1 MNPEDYSTNK
11 AVDIIFGP
19 TPVNTFV
26 PPPKRLSV
34 PTQNAPISQNT
45 GVETAGNSQGST
57 PTPTNV
63 TTGPTDANQ
72 ANPTQGNMTLDLS
85 RLGLASPTISVQ
97 RTSGNSIQAS
107 VGLTNTNTTNQ
118 VMNPNLRQTNPPVK
132 AAPAPAPVPQKTPEP
147 TSPSAPMDIPK
158 GGVGT
163 IATVVVDRIMK
174 SEGKTAIQSGRKEY
188 FGFREGNPGFKELTN
203 SISKFGIDSQET
215 KQLVTTLLTKRA
227 KTVGADKFSDPSVQ
241 ASILSIAHMRGEGG
255 AQAILNSVAGAPIK
269 QSAKLTNNTVDMINS
284 MSPSEFQDRLRQVRE
299 TYDKQIYGN
308 KTDSITRNGK
318 TVTGKWWDLFGKGLT
333 SRYDME
339 RQEFLKLSPRM
350 AQGLTTA
357 QLQ

>member
-34 PTQNAPISQNT
+34 PVQNAPISQNT
-45 GVETAGNSQGST
+45 GVETTGNSQGST
-57 PTPTNV
+57 PTPTNA

-97 RTSGNSIQAS
+97 RTGDNSIQAS
-107 VGLTNTNTTNQ
+107 VGLTNTNTT
-118 VMNPNLRQTNPPVK
+118 MNPNLRQTNPPVK
-132 AAPAPAPVPQKTPEP
+132 ATPAPAPAAPQPTP
-147 TSPSAPMDIPK
+147 APMGVPK

-163 IATVVVDRIMK
+163 VASVVVDRIMK

-203 SISKFGIDSQET
+203 SVSKFGIDSQET

-227 KTVGADKFSDPSVQ
+227 KTVGADKFSDPGVQ
-241 ASILSIAHMRGEGG
+241 ASILSVAHMRGEGG

-269 QSAKLTNNTVDMINS
+269 KSAKLTNNTVDMINS

-299 TYDKQIYGN
+299 TYDKQIYGD

>member
-1 MNPEDYSTNK
+1 VNPENYSTNK
-11 AVDIIFGP
+11 AVDILFGP
-19 TPVNTFV
+19 SPATTFV

-34 PTQNAPISQNT
+34 PTQNASISQNT
-45 GVETAGNSQGST
+45 GVETTGNSQGST

-63 TTGPTDANQ
+63 TTGLTDANQ
-72 ANPTQGNMTLDLS
+72 VNPTQGKMTIDLS
-85 RLGLASPTISVQ
+85 TLGLASPTIDVQ
-97 RTSGNSIQAS
+97 RTSDNAIKANVS
-107 VGLTNTNTTNQ
+107 LNNTNTNQ

-132 AAPAPAPVPQKTPEP
+132 AAPAPAPAAPQKTPEP
-147 TSPSAPMDIPK
+147 MGIPK

-163 IATVVVDRIMK
+163 VASVVVDRIMQ
-174 SEGKTAIQSGRKEY
+174 SEGKTTVQSGRKEY

-203 SISKFGIDSQET
+203 SISKFGIDSQQT

-227 KTVGADKFSDPSVQ
+227 KTVGADKFSDPGVQ
-241 ASILSIAHMRGEGG
+241 ASILSVAHMRGEGG

-299 TYDKQIYGN
+299 TYDKQIYGD

>member
-34 PTQNAPISQNT
+34 PVQNAPISQNT
-45 GVETAGNSQGST
+45 GVETTGNSQGTT

-72 ANPTQGNMTLDLS
+72 SNPTQGNMTLDLS

-97 RTSGNSIQAS
+97 RTGDNSVQAS
-107 VGLTNTNTTNQ
+107 VGLTNTNTT
-118 VMNPNLRQTNPPVK
+118 MNPNLRQTNPPVK
-132 AAPAPAPVPQKTPEP
+132 TTPAPAPAAPKPTP
-147 TSPSAPMDIPK
+147 APMDIPK

-203 SISKFGIDSQET
+203 SVSKFGIDSQET

-241 ASILSIAHMRGEGG
+241 ASILSVAHMRGEGG

-269 QSAKLTNNTVDMINS
+269 KSAKLTNNTVDMINS

-299 TYDKQIYGN
+299 TYDKQIYGD

>member
-1 MNPEDYSTNK
+1 
-11 AVDIIFGP
+11 
-19 TPVNTFV
+19 
-26 PPPKRLSV
+26 
-34 PTQNAPISQNT
+34 
-45 GVETAGNSQGST
+45 
-57 PTPTNV
+57 
-63 TTGPTDANQ
+63 
-72 ANPTQGNMTLDLS
+72 
-85 RLGLASPTISVQ
+85 
-97 RTSGNSIQAS
+97 
-107 VGLTNTNTTNQ
+107 
-118 VMNPNLRQTNPPVK
+118 
-132 AAPAPAPVPQKTPEP
+132 
-147 TSPSAPMDIPK
+147 MDIPK

-203 SISKFGIDSQET
+203 SISKFGIDSQQT

-255 AQAILNSVAGAPIK
+255 AQAILNSVAGSPIK
-269 QSAKLTNNTVDMINS
+269 RSAKLTNNTVDMINS

>member
-1 MNPEDYSTNK
+1 VNPEDYSTNK

-34 PTQNAPISQNT
+34 PVQNAPISQNT
-45 GVETAGNSQGST
+45 GVETTGNSQGST
-57 PTPTNV
+57 PTPTNA

-97 RTSGNSIQAS
+97 RTGDNSIQAS
-107 VGLTNTNTTNQ
+107 VGLTNTNTT
-118 VMNPNLRQTNPPVK
+118 MNPNLRQTNPPVK
-132 AAPAPAPVPQKTPEP
+132 ATPAPAPAAPQPTP
-147 TSPSAPMDIPK
+147 APMGVPK

-163 IATVVVDRIMK
+163 VASVVVDRIMK

-203 SISKFGIDSQET
+203 SVSKFGIDSQET

-227 KTVGADKFSDPSVQ
+227 KTVGADKFSDPGVQ
-241 ASILSIAHMRGEGG
+241 ASILSVAHMRGEGG

-269 QSAKLTNNTVDMINS
+269 KSAKLTNNTVDMINS

-299 TYDKQIYGN
+299 TYDKQIYGD

>member
-34 PTQNAPISQNT
+34 PVQNAPISQNT
-45 GVETAGNSQGST
+45 GVETTGNSQGTT

-97 RTSGNSIQAS
+97 RTGDNSIQAS
-107 VGLTNTNTTNQ
+107 VGLTNTNTT
-118 VMNPNLRQTNPPVK
+118 MNPNLRQTNPPVK
-132 AAPAPAPVPQKTPEP
+132 ATPAPAPAVPQPTP
-147 TSPSAPMDIPK
+147 APMSVPK

-163 IATVVVDRIMK
+163 VASVVVDRIMK
-174 SEGKTAIQSGRKEY
+174 SEGKTAVQSGRKEY

-203 SISKFGIDSQET
+203 SVSKFGIDSQET

-227 KTVGADKFSDPSVQ
+227 KTVGADKFSDPGVQ
-241 ASILSIAHMRGEGG
+241 ASILSVAHMRGEGG

-269 QSAKLTNNTVDMINS
+269 KSAKLTNNTVDMINS

-299 TYDKQIYGN
+299 TYDKQIYGD

-350 AQGLTTA
+350 TQGLTTA

>member
-1 MNPEDYSTNK
+1 VNPEDYSTNK

-34 PTQNAPISQNT
+34 PVQNAPISQNT
-45 GVETAGNSQGST
+45 GVETTGNSQGSA

-63 TTGPTDANQ
+63 TTGPTDANMTF
-72 ANPTQGNMTLDLS
+72 PTQGKMTVDLS
-85 RLGLASPTISVQ
+85 TLGLSSPTIEVK
-97 RTSGNSIQAS
+97 RTDDSTIAANVS
-107 VGLTNTNTTNQ
+107 LNNTNTNT
-118 VMNPNLRQTNPPVK
+118 VMKPTLRQTNPPVK
-132 AAPAPAPVPQKTPEP
+132 ATPAPAPAAPQKTPEP
-147 TSPSAPMDIPK
+147 MGIPK

-269 QSAKLTNNTVDMINS
+269 RSAKLTNNTVDMINS

-299 TYDKQIYGN
+299 TYDKQIYGD